1 MNRLDICI
9 SNDDYSV
16 KYGCSAQSTATTGG
30 FDRLYK
36 RTDTKHHVVTCS
48 TLLSEED
55 YQYFRAFYLDW
66 QDDPQE
72 FICKLIIDGFDYYG
86 SLLQDYVCS
95 FVKDSVSFDVE
106 VNHFRVNFQLDVFI
120 NPLASLTSKP
130 YTYYF
135 REDISAEFSLDEIE
149 LKTPITELESIQAS
163 FSLDDIQYRG
173 TFNDYTLPID
183 EIQAS
188 FSLDDIQITAKT
200 SYLSYTPSPERLKAD
215 FYLDDIQVTKTVS
228 YLSYIPS
235 PESIQASFSLNDIQ
249 ITN

>member
-72 FICKLIIDGFDYYG
+72 FVCKLVLEGYDFYG
-86 SLLQDYVCS
+86 ELLQDYLCS
-95 FVKDSVSFDVE
+95 FVKDSVSYSIE
-106 VNHFRVNFQLDVFI
+106 AMHFRVSFQLDVFI
-120 NPLASLTSKP
+120 NAIFALTSKP
-130 YTYYF
+130 YPIYHKEYVSTNLSVNNVDEYRFTWVETDLDDSVGTSLAVNNAILRDNRPFNYNENVSIGLSVNNVLI
-135 REDISAEFSLDEIE
+135 RENMIINYSENVGVGISVNNVLLRD
-149 LKTPITELESIQAS
+149 PIINNHYESIGIG
-163 FSLDDIQYRG
+163 L
-173 TFNDYTLPID
+173 
-183 EIQAS
+183 
-188 FSLDDIQITAKT
+188 
-200 SYLSYTPSPERLKAD
+200 
-215 FYLDDIQVTKTVS
+215 TVS
-228 YLSYIPS
+228 NVIVEYI
-235 PESIQASFSLNDIQ
+235 
-249 ITN
+249 